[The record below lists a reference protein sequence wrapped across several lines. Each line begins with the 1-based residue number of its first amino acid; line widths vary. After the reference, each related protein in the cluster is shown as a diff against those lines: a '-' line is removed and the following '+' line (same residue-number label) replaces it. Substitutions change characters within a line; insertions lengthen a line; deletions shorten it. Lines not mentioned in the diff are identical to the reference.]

1 MATRKIKRYAGGGGL
16 YGIPEQT
23 EQEASNERSLDADLQ
38 RREMLDRAYAEGAQD
53 DGPGRSSYATTPSP
67 AREEPTYSSRGE
79 AFKAA
84 RANGDKTFMYNGKSY
99 TTEMAGETKKSA
111 PAVNSTYRNEG
122 ESVKPTGTSSNEGR
136 NAPKPLKQV
145 TQSELAESYLKKR
158 GAELEAAR
166 SAKKEVSALAKRNPS
181 PPSKPVMSDRV
192 NPRDVNSR
200 MSNAF
205 TSGKSYAKGG
215 MVSSASKRGDG
226 IAQRGKTRGKVC

>member
-99 TTEMAGETKKSA
+99 TTEITGETKKSK
-111 PAVNSTYRNEG
+111 PAAKPAAKTY
-122 ESVKPTGTSSNEGR
+122 TSNYSNEGSKYK
-136 NAPKPLKQV
+136 APASTSTPTDV
-145 TQSELAESYLKKR
+145 TQMSVNDRLK
-158 GAELEAAR
+158 AAKNKSREGTTDSRSVNERFR
-166 SAKKEVSALAKRNPS
+166 SAFGFK
-181 PPSKPVMSDRV
+181 
-192 NPRDVNSR
+192 
-200 MSNAF
+200 
-205 TSGKSYAKGG
+205 SGGV
-215 MVSSASKRGDG
+215 VSSASKRGDG